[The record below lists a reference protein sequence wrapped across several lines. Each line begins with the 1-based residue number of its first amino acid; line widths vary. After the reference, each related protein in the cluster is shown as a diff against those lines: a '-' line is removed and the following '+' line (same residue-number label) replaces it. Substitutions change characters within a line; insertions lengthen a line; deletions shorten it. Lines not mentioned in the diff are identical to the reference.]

1 MSSRFMLHPDP
12 SPGAIAPA
20 PAALV
25 TIQPEK
31 ELVTSVG
38 TTYSTSRAVSVAV
51 PATTSLDGQQDPLH
65 DQFHHQ
71 GGTDTPTHGHTI
83 QVKELQDLTPMLDVS
98 NTRISIHS
106 SPEIAGRKEK
116 ERNNRKQCPYCHKD
130 FHEMSLKRH
139 LNDVHFRNQNTY
151 VICPQ
156 CCKQYASQNS
166 LYSHLNRVHGIKK
179 DEIHLQL
186 AAAGGVMDRGD
197 SNHSDAKYDTGM
209 LVEGGREQGHDG
221 LLSIRQQHQQQGGQQ
236 NHDMIV
242 RHETHEQR

>member
-71 GGTDTPTHGHTI
+71 GGTDTPTHGHRI
-83 QVKELQDLTPMLDVS
+83 QVKELQDLTPMQDVS
-98 NTRISIHS
+98 NTQISIHS

-186 AAAGGVMDRGD
+186 AGQ
-197 SNHSDAKYDTGM
+197 NHIVEMETKYGEHDNS
-209 LVEGGREQGHDG
+209 LGHEG
-221 LLSIRQQHQQQGGQQ
+221 LLSIQHQGEAEA
-236 NHDMIV
+236 MIV
-242 RHETHEQR
+242 RQQYGDHE